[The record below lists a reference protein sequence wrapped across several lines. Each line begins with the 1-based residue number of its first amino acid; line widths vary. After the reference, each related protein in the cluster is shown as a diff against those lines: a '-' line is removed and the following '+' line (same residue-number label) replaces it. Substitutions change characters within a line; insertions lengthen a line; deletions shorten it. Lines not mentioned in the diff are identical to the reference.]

1 MGIYTQRM
9 GAFDSCLTNL
19 KELGMVEALDTFL
32 AGLKPELNDGFDVL
46 TGIYAVVIKNEE
58 KAETGFMVRT
68 WQDGN
73 ESRRFQITVDV
84 TDVLKG
90 NGNPGRRL
98 WMRYNEDEKGIQR
111 LVNDLF
117 TAGIL
122 DKVDRTS
129 IESLKTTLPNLAG
142 QAMYVRA
149 WGWKREG
156 DDQEKQSVSVKSEKA
171 LKKLLEEKAEVKF

>member
-1 MGIYTQRM
+1 M
-9 GAFDSCLTNL
+9 DKLSLTSDVLANL
-19 KELGMVEALDTFL
+19 KELGLTMPEPLDTFL

-58 KAETGFMVRT
+58 KAETGFLVQK

-98 WMRYNEDEKGIQR
+98 WMRYNEDEKGVQR

-117 TAGIL
+117 TAGLL
-122 DKVDRTS
+122 DKIDRTS
-129 IESLKTTLPNLAG
+129 IESLKTTLPNLTG

-171 LKKLLEEKAEVKF
+171 LKKLLAEKSSTPF

>member
-1 MGIYTQRM
+1 
-9 GAFDSCLTNL
+9 
-19 KELGMVEALDTFL
+19 MVEALDTFL
-32 AGLKPELNDGFDVL
+32 SGLKPELNDGFDLL

-58 KAETGFMVRT
+58 KAETGFLVRT

-171 LKKLLEEKAEVKF
+171 LKKLLAEKSSTPF

>member
-1 MGIYTQRM
+1 MESLET
-9 GAFDSCLTNL
+9 FLTNL
-19 KELGMVEALDTFL
+19 EELGMAEPLDLFL

-46 TGIYAVVIKNEE
+46 TGVYRVVIKNEE
-58 KAETGFMVRT
+58 KAETGFLEQT
-68 WQDGN
+68 WKDGN
-73 ESRRFQITVDV
+73 VSRRFQITADV

-98 WMRYNEDEKGIQR
+98 WMRYNEDEQGIKR

-117 TAGIL
+117 TAGLL

-129 IESLKTTLPNLAG
+129 IESLKTTIASLAG
-142 QAMYVRA
+142 QTMYVRG

-156 DDQEKQSVSVKSEKA
+156 DDTERQSVAVKSEKA
-171 LKKLLEEKAEVKF
+171 LKKLLAEKAESPF

>member
-1 MGIYTQRM
+1 M
-9 GAFDSCLTNL
+9 SNP
-19 KELGMVEALDTFL
+19 LDDFL
-32 AGLKPELNDGFDVL
+32 AGLKPETNDGFDIL

-58 KAETGFMVRT
+58 KAETGFLVRT

-73 ESRRFQITVDV
+73 ESRRFQITCDV

-156 DDQEKQSVSVKSEKA
+156 DDQEKQSVAVKSEKA
-171 LKKLLEEKAEVKF
+171 LKKLLAEKATTPF

>member
-1 MGIYTQRM
+1 MGS
-9 GAFDSCLTNL
+9 FEDCLTNL

-98 WMRYNEDEKGIQR
+98 WMRYNEDEQGVKRMI
-111 LVNDLF
+111 NDLF
-117 TAGIL
+117 TAGLL
-122 DKVDRTS
+122 DKIDRTS
-129 IESLKTTLPNLAG
+129 IESLKTTLPDLVG

-149 WGWKREG
+149 WGWKGQDGNER
-156 DDQEKQSVSVKSEKA
+156 QSASVKSEKA